1 MRRGLSMG
9 AQSGRRSS
17 TRSKRRFNA
26 FDLPRAIE
34 LCSAGTFIAPPFFQH
49 RFSPCYFPAIS

>member
-1 MRRGLSMG
+1 MQRGLSMG

-17 TRSKRRFNA
+17 TRSKRRSNA

-34 LCSAGTFIAPPFFQH
+34 FCSAEALIDPH
-49 RFSPCYFPAIS
+49 DFSTTL

>member
-17 TRSKRRFNA
+17 TRSKRRSNA

-34 LCSAGTFIAPPFFQH
+34 FCSAGTLIDPH
-49 RFSPCYFPAIS
+49 VFSTTL